1 LIRSLKHAPREP
13 HVVARADSAAG
24 DAFCEFSIN
33 TFESFNLWT
42 GVLKVLG
49 QRVDKFLSNECG
61 EKAKND
67 LTISSDTIW

>member
-1 LIRSLKHAPREP
+1 MA
-13 HVVARADSAAG
+13 VSAAR

-33 TFESFNLWT
+33 TFESFNLLT

-49 QRVDKFLSNECG
+49 QRVNKFLSNERG

-67 LTISSDTIW
+67 LTISSDTICRK